1 MHTRTIPIDIVPGG
15 EPPVINVSQYDKD
28 SRTFEFTLFSSDGEF
43 EIPPGATASISG
55 LKPDGNGFDYAATLE
70 DNTVTVEITEQMTA
84 VAGRV
89 PCKIEIEKNNT
100 KILTEKFILK
110 VDRYTVALNGIQGFD
125 QNFKYHVSALK
136 SPIPFRF
143 GVNLGGNFDAWK
155 WRLGK
160 AKYKSTKIPLFDD
173 EIDDVRLNLVNSIH
187 NIFSRG
193 VEQAM
198 LQNEKAQEAVEEKKA
213 EVSYSAE
220 ETEDLSTLEKK
231 AIEAF
236 ENSTGEEE

>member
-1 MHTRTIPIDIVPGG
+1 M
-15 EPPVINVSQYDKD
+15 
-28 SRTFEFTLFSSDGEF
+28 
-43 EIPPGATASISG
+43 
-55 LKPDGNGFDYAATLE
+55 
-70 DNTVTVEITEQMTA
+70 
-84 VAGRV
+84 
-89 PCKIEIEKNNT
+89 
-100 KILTEKFILK
+100 
-110 VDRYTVALNGIQGFD
+110 
-125 QNFKYHVSALK
+125 
-136 SPIPFRF
+136 
-143 GVNLGGNFDAWK
+143 
-155 WRLGK
+155 GK